1 MSVAIRIRRHPP
13 SSLSSNRPTT
23 GSAASTS
30 RTKCLLF
37 SERCIFITSS
47 AGIAFCLIAY
57 SVLHSLAVYDV
68 GILDPSGS
76 MVDLPLTILN
86 SAATTITAM
95 VDRYD
100 IMTARAH
107 IISEIGLEFV
117 HITKTAG
124 SAIEEAAARSGVKWG
139 VCHWKRVNK
148 FGPICMYKDWEVSRP
163 AYNRSAIPFQFKGSL
178 GEPWHTP
185 PHWFRENPYV
195 GSKTFCVVRD
205 PYERII
211 SEYYSKFGGYN
222 GPDRNNVTIMN
233 GWVQKRLSP
242 GVKKQVHRLPQHLY
256 VYNLEGEKVVNH
268 VLRFEQLDSDF
279 TALMER
285 YGLGVALPQRLNARN
300 ATTSMLTTANLTD
313 DTIQMINDFYDA
325 DFRLFNY
332 SKVKDSIEMLLM
344 TSHRQDYM

>member
-1 MSVAIRIRRHPP
+1 MSPVVTPRRNPP
-13 SSLSSNRPTT
+13 SSISSCRHTT
-23 GSAASTS
+23 IDAA
-30 RTKCLLF
+30 RRRIKCLLL
-37 SERCIFITSS
+37 SERCTLVLAS
-47 AGIAFCLIAY
+47 AGIGFSLIAY
-57 SVLHSLAVYDV
+57 SVLHSFAVHNV
-68 GILDPSGS
+68 GILDQSSPMASI
-76 MVDLPLTILN
+76 VN
-86 SAATTITAM
+86 SAATTITTMIGGHDMLTTRAN
-95 VDRYD
+95 
-100 IMTARAH
+100 TAR
-107 IISEIGLEFV
+107 SEIGIELV

-148 FGPICMYKDWEVSRP
+148 FGKICMYKDWEVTRP
-163 AYNRSAIPFQFKGSL
+163 AYNRSAIPFHFKGSL

-205 PYERII
+205 PYERIV

-222 GPDRNNVTIMN
+222 GVDRNNVTVMN
-233 GWVQKRLSP
+233 GWMQKRLSP
-242 GVKKQVHRLPQHLY
+242 HIKKQVHRLPQHLY
-256 VYNLEGEKVVNH
+256 VYNLEGEKVIDH
-268 VLRFEQLDSDF
+268 VLRFEHLDSDF

-313 DTIQMINDFYDA
+313 DTIQMMNDFYDA

-344 TSHRQDYM
+344 TSHRQD